1 MALLISTNMY
11 TAEDFRRV
19 LPYLKK
25 FNYEVGVEVFPMF
38 HKTEYEEILQECLP
52 ELLKVPI
59 SFHGPYYGA
68 EHSIQK
74 PDEKDCGNGD
84 QADEEFPKNKA
95 EKGDLEN
102 KTEEGLLANK
112 AGRYKRT
119 MSMMQKTIEY
129 GRYLKSRYLVYHH
142 NNCHVFP
149 ENKEEMIRISCENFR
164 KIEKMAKNTPVVVE
178 NAGVLQRDNMLFDQD
193 EFVELC
199 KRENYKVLIDIGHA
213 HANGWELGKVME
225 DLQDRIVAYHLHNND
240 GIHDSHRRIHDG
252 TLDFGKFLS
261 DYKRLTYGADLVLEY
276 SLEVKDDV
284 EGIEEDVGEL
294 LLFLK

>member
-1 MALLISTNMY
+1 
-11 TAEDFRRV
+11 
-19 LPYLKK
+19 
-25 FNYEVGVEVFPMF
+25 MF
-38 HKTEYEEILQECLP
+38 HKPEYEEILQECLP

-74 PDEKDCGNGD
+74 PVEKSYGNGD
-84 QADEEFPKNKA
+84 SEE
-95 EKGDLEN
+95 EGCTEN
-102 KTEEGLLANK
+102 KKEEGLPANK
-112 AGRYKRT
+112 AVRYKRT
-119 MSMMQKTIEY
+119 MEMMQKTIEY
-129 GRYLKSRYLVYHH
+129 GRYLKSRYFVYHH
-142 NNCHVFP
+142 NNCHVLP

-164 KIEKMAKNTPVVVE
+164 IIEKMAKNTPVVVE
-178 NAGVLQRDNMLFDQD
+178 NAGVLQRNNMLFDQD

-225 DLQDRIVAYHLHNND
+225 DLKDRIVAYHLHNND

-252 TLDFGKFLS
+252 TLDFEKFLS

-276 SLEVKDDV
+276 SLEVNDDV
-284 EGIEEDVGEL
+284 EGIEEDVEEIL
-294 LLFLK
+294 LSTIK

>member
-11 TAEDFRRV
+11 TAEDFMRI

-74 PDEKDCGNGD
+74 PDEESCGNGD
-84 QADEEFPKNKA
+84 P
-95 EKGDLEN
+95 
-102 KTEEGLLANK
+102 EGLLANK
-112 AGRYKRT
+112 AVRYKRT
-119 MSMMQKTIEY
+119 MAMMQKTIEY

-164 KIEKMAKNTPVVVE
+164 RIEKMAKNIPVVVE
-178 NAGVLQRDNMLFDQD
+178 NAGVLQRNNMLFDQD

-252 TLDFGKFLS
+252 TLDFEKFLS

-276 SLEVKDDV
+276 SLEVNDDV
-284 EGIEEDVGEL
+284 EGIEEDVEEL